1 MNSSYGKVLT
11 GGAVLLMIAS
21 AAHGAPWDQSHQLTK
36 MTRSYDVKR
45 IETVTGVVENIYEK
59 VPSSA
64 TGPDSIGFHLT
75 LRTDREVIDVHL
87 GPVWYLN
94 GLDGTIDRGDR
105 VQVTGSLREGR
116 PHKDGKPAMKELR
129 AAEVKKGDAV
139 VLKLRDDTGKPL
151 WSGF

>member
-11 GGAVLLMIAS
+11 GGAVLILIAS
-21 AAHGAPWDQSHQLTK
+21 AVHAAPWDQSNQLTK
-36 MTRSYDVKR
+36 MTKSYDTTRV
-45 IETVTGVVENIYEK
+45 ETVTGVVETIFEK

-116 PHKDGKPAMKELR
+116 APKDGKPAMRELR
-129 AAEVKKGDAV
+129 AAEVRKGNAV
-139 VLKLRDDTGKPL
+139 VLKLRDDSGKPL